1 MEIFPHINPV
11 SPGIEN
17 NMRTKGKITS
27 WNEVKG
33 FGFITPIPSGKR
45 IFVHIKEFRNRN
57 QRPAI
62 DQIVTYAL
70 SSDKQGRPCA
80 VEATLAGDRR
90 PEKTKRKNGS
100 LSIVVAAF
108 FLIIVGIS
116 VLSSKIPPYILV
128 LYMVL
133 SLLTFIIYALDKSAA
148 KNGAWRTQES
158 TLHLLSLAGGWPGAL
173 IAQQKLRH
181 KSKKQSF
188 RSVFWVTVLLNC
200 GAFAWLFTPNGAA
213 TLQSFIGRFV

>member
-1 MEIFPHINPV
+1 
-11 SPGIEN
+11 
-17 NMRTKGKITS
+17 MRNKGKITS
-27 WNEVKG
+27 WNEAKG
-33 FGFITPIPSGKR
+33 FGFITPISGGKR

-70 SSDKQGRPCA
+70 SSDKQGRTCA
-80 VEATLAGDRR
+80 VDAALPGDQR
-90 PEKTKRKNGS
+90 PEKTKQKNGS
-100 LSIVVAAF
+100 LSFVVSSF

-116 VLSSKIPPYILV
+116 VLLSKIPPYILG

-133 SLLTFIIYALDKSAA
+133 SLITFIIYAVDKSAA

-188 RSVFWVTVLLNC
+188 RTVFWVTVLLNC
-200 GAFAWLFTPNGAA
+200 GAFAWLFTPGGAD
-213 TLQSFIGRFV
+213 TLQSFIGNFVLGLTH